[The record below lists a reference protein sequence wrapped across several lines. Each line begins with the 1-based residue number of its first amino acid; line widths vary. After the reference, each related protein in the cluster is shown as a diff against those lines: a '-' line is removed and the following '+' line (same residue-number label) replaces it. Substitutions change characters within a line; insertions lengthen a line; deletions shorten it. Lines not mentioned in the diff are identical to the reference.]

1 MQENIINQFG
11 DRSLY
16 IEKSLGNIYLANNYT
31 RDPASAFARGSDELL
46 GYTPAIYPEI
56 PRQEVDLIQNWI
68 ESKSDTTDSSD
79 RLALLY
85 GKAGIG
91 KSIVMH
97 KLLEHLQGRE
107 DYLVLGIKSDLV
119 EFTNMDDLR
128 GKLYLPRP
136 VEDVIHEEASKRK
149 RVVLLV
155 DQIDALSLSLSANR
169 TPLRSLLSL
178 IRRLANIPHVRV
190 VISCRPYDLEYDPEL
205 QHLKIKNRWELKE
218 LSQEQV
224 LQTLRSNG
232 HNESIGNRLISF
244 LGSPLHLYLFLK
256 VRPEER
262 LTDPL
267 STNLLYHQLWSKCI
281 NNASTYPVS
290 KASLLSLLD
299 TLVDTM
305 YQRQELSIHMRE
317 FETQY
322 EQELRYLLTNDLLI
336 ESRNRQIQF
345 FHQTLFDYVY
355 ARRFLEK
362 GKSLLDELKGQHQ
375 GLFIRAAVKSIL
387 MFLREQKPKEY
398 IYTLDQ
404 LLYSQEDNRLSQ
416 KDNGRSTF
424 RFHIKSLA
432 LQTLANF
439 ETPLRSELD
448 LISRKI
454 YLNPGYMELV
464 FNSVYTLNWF
474 HAIWEIIDNKGGWQ
488 ELSKTYRELAITMC
502 RRVLWRDV
510 DSVLDR
516 LNTVLNFDDEED
528 CKYLEHVLN
537 FYELNYSGDKFV
549 ELYSKLA
556 KGRNPLQY
564 TNLLSSSIHGNPTFV
579 CAELKENIRLQ
590 LQENKETFFPNIS
603 VSYDVGELYKKLLKE
618 HYSLAIN
625 FLFDVLTLIYETTSY
640 EIEENDDI
648 RRSHTFWNFHRTIKG
663 DFHYNFVEDVMNI
676 LIDTLLEHIDDKE
689 TSQYILQLSRSR
701 YGGFVFI
708 ALYIYTSHPEVFKDH
723 LCELICQ
730 REVLVNAPS
739 WVEYQAVEALKASF
753 VHLDEMQ
760 KRSIIDRILAIHDKS
775 EYRLDKEKVKWC
787 KKFGHPFLDIDLH
800 RGIALKSIPLRELRR
815 ISWKAYQERLRIE
828 RKFHPER
835 LVNCQPC
842 KVSTRFGD
850 PSLTQ
855 EQGQKMSP
863 KAWLNS
869 MRKYVNERESANWEA
884 PSLRGQCIL
893 FREVVSQ
900 APDKFT
906 DLIKQIA
913 YDELIPLAYAQAGL
927 EGLIQAGRIDDA
939 VCVLEYMLVAVNH
952 DINSD
957 HRGFRILALLFAL
970 DNIVKQDH
978 IPKLVVQLLCQT
990 LLEAKESKLEK
1001 YQKDEDAIT
1010 IGINQPRGQAGHL
1023 LVRCAREESEYKE
1036 DIFSAIEAVAG
1047 SASVYTRAA
1056 ILAEMAY
1063 LNLLDQHRNVRLFKN
1078 LMCDYNPR
1086 LMALPI
1092 YNYNPLVY
1100 FVNYALEELME
1111 FFRHAVECPNC
1122 YPQQVI
1128 ILFLAWLHNNRD
1140 ERIKEMLDTMCNAS
1154 QGARLSL
1161 LGFLASVEQNINED
1175 ILSYILS
1182 LMKPE
1187 FYSPELAEAFD
1198 RMFYHIDQWPQEYQE
1213 KIIGT
1218 YMNTLFFRY
1227 ETRGLIHFLAGYAI
1241 KYPEQTLRWLEK
1253 ILEIPPSSKAYIW
1266 NQIVEVI
1273 IQAYNGIK
1281 AFNQPDY
1288 KDALEYAMDLIDMIM
1303 QHPSNRYMISDFMNK
1318 LDNE

>member
-1 MQENIINQFG
+1 MQEKIINQFG
-11 DRSLY
+11 DKPLY
-16 IEKSLGNIYLANNYT
+16 IERSLGNVYLADNYT

-46 GYTPAIYPEI
+46 GYTPAICPEI
-56 PRQEVDLIQNWI
+56 PRQEVDLIQEWI
-68 ESKSDTTDSSD
+68 GSESDATDSST

-97 KLLEHLQGRE
+97 KLLERLQGRG

-119 EFTNMDDLR
+119 EFANMDDLR
-128 GKLYLPRP
+128 GKLYLARP
-136 VEDVIHEEASKRK
+136 IEDVIQEEASKRK

-178 IRRLANIPHVRV
+178 IRRLANIPRVRV

-205 QHLKIKNRWELKE
+205 QNLKIKNQWELKE
-218 LSQEQV
+218 LSEEQI

-232 HNESIGNRLISF
+232 HNESIDDRLISF
-244 LGSPLHLYLFLK
+244 LGNPLHLYLFLK
-256 VRPEER
+256 VKPEER

-281 NNASTYPVS
+281 NNMSTCPVS

-305 YQRQELSIHMRE
+305 YQRQELSVHIRE

-375 GLFIRAAVKSIL
+375 GLFIRASVKSIL

-398 IYTLDQ
+398 LRTLDQ
-404 LLYSQEDNRLSQ
+404 LLYRQEDNGL
-416 KDNGRSTF
+416 STF
-424 RFHIKSLA
+424 RFHLKSLV
-432 LQTLANF
+432 LQTLTNF
-439 ETPLRSELD
+439 DIPSPSELD
-448 LISRKI
+448 FISRKI
-454 YLNPGYMELV
+454 YPNSEYMELV

-474 HAIWEIIDNKGGWQ
+474 HAIWKILDNKGGW
-488 ELSKTYRELAITMC
+488 EKRSKAYRELAITMC

-510 DSVLDR
+510 DSVLDK
-516 LNTVLNFDDEED
+516 LNSVLNFNDEED
-528 CKYLEHVLN
+528 CKHLEHLLN

-564 TNLLSSSIHGNPTFV
+564 TNLLSSSIQGNPTFV

-590 LQENKETFFPNIS
+590 LQENKGRSFPNIS
-603 VSYDVGELYKKLLKE
+603 VSCDVGELYKKLLKK
-618 HYSLAIN
+618 HYSIAIN
-625 FLFDVLTLIYETTSY
+625 FLFDVLTLIYNATSY
-640 EIEENDDI
+640 AIEENYDVCH
-648 RRSHTFWNFHRTIKG
+648 SFSLWYFQRTIEAN
-663 DFHYNFVEDVMNI
+663 FQNNFVVDVMNI

-689 TSQYILQLSRSR
+689 TRQYILQLSRSR
-701 YGGFVFI
+701 HGGFVFI
-708 ALYIYTSHPEVFKDH
+708 ALYIYTSRPEVFKDN

-753 VHLDEMQ
+753 VYLNEMQ
-760 KRSIIDRILAIHDKS
+760 KGSIIHRILSTHDQS

-800 RGIALKSIPLRELRR
+800 RGIALKSIPLTELRR
-815 ISWKAYQERLRIE
+815 ISWMAYQERQRIE
-828 RKFHPER
+828 RKFHPKR
-835 LVNCQPC
+835 LENCQPSRI
-842 KVSTRFGD
+842 STRLGD

-884 PSLRGQCIL
+884 PTLSGQCIL
-893 FREVVSQ
+893 FREVVIQ

-970 DNIVKQDH
+970 DNIVRQDR

-990 LLEAKESKLEK
+990 LLDAREPQREE
-1001 YQKDEDAIT
+1001 YQKDQDAIT
-1010 IGINQPRGQAGHL
+1010 IGINQPRGQAGRL
-1023 LVRCAREESEYKE
+1023 LVRCAREDSRYKE
-1036 DIFSAIEAVAG
+1036 DIFSAIEAVADT
-1047 SASVYTRAA
+1047 SSVYTRAA
-1056 ILAEMAY
+1056 ILMEMA
-1063 LNLLDQHRNVRLFKN
+1063 LPNFLDQDRNVRLFKK
-1078 LMCDYNPR
+1078 LMYDYDPR
-1086 LMALPI
+1086 LMALPVH
-1092 YNYNPLVY
+1092 NYNPLVY

-1128 ILFLAWLHNNRD
+1128 ILFLAWSHNNRD

-1154 QGARLSL
+1154 QEARLSL
-1161 LGFLASVEQNINED
+1161 LGFLASVEQNMNED

-1187 FYSPELAEAFD
+1187 FYSPELAEVFD

-1227 ETRGLIHFLAGYAI
+1227 ETCGLIHFLAGYAI

-1253 ILEIPPSSKAYIW
+1253 ILEIPPSSKAYVW
-1266 NQIVEVI
+1266 NQIIEVI

-1281 AFNQPDY
+1281 ALNQPDY
-1288 KDALEYAMDLIDMIM
+1288 QDALEYAMDLIDMIM
-1303 QHPSNRYMISDFMNK
+1303 QHPSNRYMISAFMNK

>member
-1 MQENIINQFG
+1 MPEKTINQFG
-11 DRSLY
+11 DYSLY
-16 IEKSLGNIYLANNYT
+16 IESNQGNVYLATNYT
-31 RDPASAFARGSDELL
+31 RDSVSAFSRGSDELL
-46 GYTPAIYPEI
+46 GYTPTICPEI
-56 PRQEVDLIQNWI
+56 PRQEVDSIQEWI
-68 ESKSDTTDSSD
+68 ESKSDTTDRSA

-97 KLLEHLQGRE
+97 KLLEHLQRRE

-119 EFTNMDDLR
+119 EFANMDDLR
-128 GKLYLPRP
+128 GKLYLARP
-136 VEDVIHEEASKRK
+136 IEDVIQEEASKFK

-205 QHLKIKNRWELKE
+205 QNLKVKNRWQLKE

-232 HNESIGNRLISF
+232 HNESIDDRLINF
-244 LGSPLHLYLFLK
+244 LGNPLHLYLFLK
-256 VRPEER
+256 VRTEER

-267 STNLLYHQLWSKCI
+267 SINLLYHQLWSKCI
-281 NNASTYPVS
+281 NNANTYSVS

-305 YQRQELSIHMRE
+305 YQRQELSIHIRE
-317 FETQY
+317 FETQH
-322 EQELRYLLTNDLLI
+322 EQELRYLLTNNLLI

-387 MFLREQKPKEY
+387 IFLREQNPKEY
-398 IYTLDQ
+398 LCTLDQ
-404 LLYSQEDNRLSQ
+404 LLHSQEDNGL
-416 KDNGRSTF
+416 STF
-424 RFHIKSLA
+424 RFHLKSLA

-448 LISRKI
+448 FISRKI
-454 YLNPGYMELV
+454 YPNSMYMELV

-474 HAIWEIIDNKGGWQ
+474 HTIWEIIDNKGGWK
-488 ELSKTYRELAITMC
+488 ELSKSYRELAITMC
-502 RRVLWRDV
+502 RRVLSRDI

-516 LNTVLNFDDEED
+516 LTTELNFDDEED
-528 CKYLEHVLN
+528 RKHLKHVLN

-564 TNLLSSSIHGNPTFV
+564 TNLLSSSIQGNPTFV

-590 LQENKETFFPNIS
+590 LQENKGTFFPKIS
-603 VSYDVGELYKKLLKE
+603 VSYDVGKLYKKLLKE
-618 HYSLAIN
+618 YYSLAID
-625 FLFDVLTLIYETTSY
+625 FLFDVLTLIYEATSY

-648 RRSHTFWNFHRTIKG
+648 RHSFSLWYFQRTIEAN
-663 DFHYNFVEDVMNI
+663 FQNNFVVDVMNI

-689 TSQYILQLSRSR
+689 TRQYILQLSRSR
-701 YGGFVFI
+701 HGGFVFI
-708 ALYIYTSHPEVFKDH
+708 ALYIYTSHPELFKDN

-730 REVLVNAPS
+730 REVLANAPS
-739 WVEYQAVEALKASF
+739 WVEYQAIEALKASF
-753 VHLDEMQ
+753 VYLDEIQQ
-760 KRSIIDRILAIHDKS
+760 KSIIDRILTIHDKS
-775 EYRLDKEKVKWC
+775 EYRLNKEKVKWC

-800 RGIALKSIPLRELRR
+800 RGIALKSIPLTELRR
-815 ISWKAYQERLRIE
+815 ISWMAYQECQRIE

-835 LVNCQPC
+835 LENCQPY
-842 KVSTRFGD
+842 KISTRLGD

-855 EQGQKMSP
+855 EQGHKMSP

-869 MRKYVNERESANWEA
+869 MRKYINERESANWEA
-884 PSLRGQCIL
+884 PTLRGQCIL
-893 FREVVSQ
+893 FREVVIQ

-906 DLIKQIA
+906 DLIQQIV
-913 YDELIPLAYAQAGL
+913 YEELIPLAYTQAGL

-939 VCVLEYMLVAVNH
+939 VCVLEHMLIAVNH

-957 HRGFRILALLFAL
+957 HRGFCIRTLLFSL

-978 IPKLVVQLLCQT
+978 VPELVVQLLCQT
-990 LLEAKESKLEK
+990 LLEVKESKLEE
-1001 YQKDEDAIT
+1001 YQQDENAIT

-1023 LVRCAREESEYKE
+1023 LVRCAREDSRYKE
-1036 DIFSAIEAVAG
+1036 NIFSTIEAVAG
-1047 SASVYTRAA
+1047 AASVYTRAA
-1056 ILAEMAY
+1056 ILEEMAY
-1063 LNLLDQHRNVRLFKN
+1063 LNFLDQHRNVRLFKN
-1078 LMCDYNPR
+1078 LMFDYDPR

-1092 YNYNPLVY
+1092 HNDNPLVH

-1122 YPQQVI
+1122 YPQQII
-1128 ILFLAWLHNNRD
+1128 ILFLAWSHNNRD

-1154 QGARLSL
+1154 QEARLSL
-1161 LGFLASVEQNINED
+1161 LHFLSSLDKDINKD
-1175 ILSYILS
+1175 ALLYIQS
-1182 LMKPE
+1182 LMMSQ
-1187 FYSPELAEAFD
+1187 FGSSELAIAFD
-1198 RMFYHIDQWPQEYQE
+1198 QMFYHIDQWPREYQE
-1213 KIIGT
+1213 KIIDT
-1218 YMNTLFFRY
+1218 YINTLFFRY
-1227 ETRGLIHFLAGYAI
+1227 QIHGLIHFLAGYSI

-1253 ILEIPPSSKAYIW
+1253 ILLSSPYIEDYIW

-1273 IQAYNGIK
+1273 IQAYNSIK

-1288 KDALEYAMDLIDMIM
+1288 QDALEYAMDLIDMMM
-1303 QHPSNRYMISDFMNK
+1303 QHPSSRDMIFDFMNK

>member
-31 RDPASAFARGSDELL
+31 RDPASAFAKGSDELL

-56 PRQEVDLIQNWI
+56 PRQEVDLIQEWI
-68 ESKSDTTDSSD
+68 ESKSDTTDRST

-97 KLLEHLQGRE
+97 KLLEQLQGRE

-119 EFTNMDDLR
+119 EFANMDDLR
-128 GKLYLPRP
+128 GKLYLARP
-136 VEDVIHEEASKRK
+136 IEDVIREEASKRK

-178 IRRLANIPHVRV
+178 IRRLANTPHVRV
-190 VISCRPYDLEYDPEL
+190 VISCRPYDLDYDPEL
-205 QHLKIKNRWELKE
+205 QNLKIKNRWELKE
-218 LSQEQV
+218 LSEEQV

-232 HNESIGNRLISF
+232 HNESMDDRLISF
-244 LGSPLHLYLFLK
+244 LANPLHLYLFLK
-256 VRPEER
+256 VRPEEL

-281 NNASTYPVS
+281 NNANTYPVS

-322 EQELRYLLTNDLLI
+322 EQELRYLLTNNLLI

-398 IYTLDQ
+398 LCTLDQ
-404 LLYSQEDNRLSQ
+404 LLYNQE
-416 KDNGRSTF
+416 DNGRSTF
-424 RFHIKSLA
+424 RFHLKSLA

-454 YLNPGYMELV
+454 YPNPVYMELV

-488 ELSKTYRELAITMC
+488 ELPKAYRELSITMC

-564 TNLLSSSIHGNPTFV
+564 TNLLSSSIQGNPTFV

-603 VSYDVGELYKKLLKE
+603 VSYDVGELYKKLLKK
-618 HYSLAIN
+618 HYSLAID
-625 FLFDVLTLIYETTSY
+625 FLFDVLTLVYETSSY
-640 EIEENDDI
+640 EIGEAEDNI
-648 RRSHTFWNFHRTIKG
+648 HYSYSFWSFHRRIKG
-663 DFHYNFVEDVMNI
+663 SFDYNFVEDVTNI

-689 TSQYILQLSRSR
+689 TSQYLLQLSRSR

-708 ALYIYTSHPEVFKDH
+708 ALYIYTSHPEVFKDN

-730 REVLVNAPS
+730 REVLANALS

-753 VHLDEMQ
+753 IHLDEMQ
-760 KRSIIDRILAIHDKS
+760 KRSIIDRILTIHDKS

-884 PSLRGQCIL
+884 PTLRGQCIL

-1001 YQKDEDAIT
+1001 YQKDENAIT

-1023 LVRCAREESEYKE
+1023 LVRCAREDSEYKE

-1047 SASVYTRAA
+1047 TASVYTRAG

-1122 YPQQVI
+1122 YPQQII
-1128 ILFLAWLHNNRD
+1128 ILFLAWSHNNRD

-1154 QGARLSL
+1154 QEARLSL
-1161 LGFLASVEQNINED
+1161 LRFLSSLDESINED
-1175 ILSYILS
+1175 ALLYIQS
-1182 LMKPE
+1182 LMKTQFE
-1187 FYSPELAEAFD
+1187 SLELGKAFD
-1198 RMFYHIDQWPQEYQE
+1198 QMFYHIDQWPREYQE
-1213 KIIGT
+1213 KIIDT

-1227 ETRGLIHFLAGYAI
+1227 ETSGLIHFLAGYAI
-1241 KYPEQTLRWLEK
+1241 KDPEQTLRWLEK
-1253 ILEIPPSSKAYIW
+1253 ILDISPSSEAYVW
-1266 NQIVEVI
+1266 NQIIEVI

-1303 QHPSNRYMISDFMNK
+1303 QHPSNRYMISGFMNK